1 MARRPL
7 TPRGSRA
14 IRPVNTER
22 PMASVK
28 RAARRALRSEAVG
41 EAVRAIAALRGRG
54 LVLVY
59 HRVTQTEPSI
69 PEVVPV
75 VPSTLF
81 RHQLETL
88 ADVGDIVPLE
98 TLLRDRDRH
107 ARPRFAI
114 TFDDDYVTHVADA
127 LPVLRALDARATF
140 FLSGR
145 ALHRLGSYWFE
156 LLERLLGERGT
167 DAVGRL
173 LGSPTDR
180 IDELIAL
187 CERDPTLHEVLADE
201 AVDDPRHLDR
211 SQIESLSDA
220 GMAIGFHTLHHE
232 VLIRL
237 DDEGLDTAVTFGR
250 SELETVVGR
259 PIVHFAYPHWKADR
273 RVADIVRNAGY
284 DAAWTGHPRPM
295 RRGDDRYLLGRWEP
309 GRREVD
315 DLLVETAIRLTRGG
329 G

>member
-1 MARRPL
+1 
-7 TPRGSRA
+7 
-14 IRPVNTER
+14 VNTER
-22 PMASVK
+22 PLASVK
-28 RAARRALRSEAVG
+28 RAARRALRSKSVG

-59 HRVTQTEPSI
+59 HRVTQTETST

-81 RHQLETL
+81 RRQLEAL

-156 LLERLLGERGT
+156 LLERLLRERGT

-180 IDELIAL
+180 IDELIAV
-187 CERDPTLHEVLADE
+187 CERDPTRHDVLADE

-211 SQIESLSDA
+211 HQIETLSDA

-232 VLIRL
+232 VLTRL
-237 DDEGLDTAVTFGR
+237 DDDELDAAVTVGR
-250 SELETVVGR
+250 SELEAVVGR
-259 PIVHFAYPHWKADR
+259 PVVHFAYPHGKADR

-284 DAAWTGHPRPM
+284 DAAWTGRLRPM

-309 GRREVD
+309 GRTEVD
-315 DLLVETAIRLTRGG
+315 DLLVATAIRLTRGG

>member
-1 MARRPL
+1 M
-7 TPRGSRA
+7 
-14 IRPVNTER
+14 NTER
-22 PMASVK
+22 PLASVK
-28 RAARRALRSEAVG
+28 RAARRALRSKSVG

-59 HRVTQTEPSI
+59 HRVTQTETST

-81 RHQLETL
+81 RRQLEAF

-114 TFDDDYVTHVADA
+114 TFDDDYITHVADA

-156 LLERLLGERGT
+156 LLERLLRERGT

-173 LGSPTDR
+173 LGSSTDR
-180 IDELIAL
+180 IDELIAV
-187 CERDPTLHEVLADE
+187 CERDPTLHEVLANE

-211 SQIESLSDA
+211 SQIETLSDA

-232 VLIRL
+232 ILTRL
-237 DDEGLDTAVTFGR
+237 DDEEVDAAVTVGR
-250 SELETVVGR
+250 SELEAVVGR
-259 PIVHFAYPHWKADR
+259 PVVHFAYPHGKADR

-284 DAAWTGHPRPM
+284 DAAWTGR
-295 RRGDDRYLLGRWEP
+295 P
-309 GRREVD
+309 GRC
-315 DLLVETAIRLTRGG
+315 VEGTTATSSVAGSPAVWRWRICSSAIAIRLTRGG

>member
-1 MARRPL
+1 
-7 TPRGSRA
+7 
-14 IRPVNTER
+14 VNTER
-22 PMASVK
+22 RLATVK
-28 RAARRALRSEAVG
+28 RAARMALRSEPVG
-41 EAVRAIAALRGRG
+41 AAIRTIAALRGRG

-59 HRVTQTEPSI
+59 HRVTQSEPSS
-69 PEVVPV
+69 PEVVPA

-81 RHQLETL
+81 RRQLETL

-107 ARPRFAI
+107 ARPRFAV

-127 LPVLRALDARATF
+127 LPVLRALDVRATF

-145 ALHRLGSYWFE
+145 ALHGVGSYWFE
-156 LLERLLGERGT
+156 LLERLLGERGK

-173 LGSPTDR
+173 LGTPTDR
-180 IDELIAL
+180 IDELIAV

-201 AVDDPRHLDR
+201 AVDDPSHLDR
-211 SQIESLSDA
+211 SQIETLSDA

-232 VLIRL
+232 VLTRL
-237 DDEGLDTAVTFGR
+237 DDEELDTAVTVGR
-250 SELETVVGR
+250 SELEAVVGR
-259 PIVHFAYPHWKADR
+259 PIVHFAYPHGKADR

-284 DAAWTGHPRPM
+284 DAAWTGHPRPA

>member
-1 MARRPL
+1 
-7 TPRGSRA
+7 
-14 IRPVNTER
+14 VNTER
-22 PMASVK
+22 RLATVK
-28 RAARRALRSEAVG
+28 RAARTALRSQPVG
-41 EAVRAIAALRGRG
+41 DAVRTIAALRGRG

-59 HRVTQTEPSI
+59 HRVTQTEPSS
-69 PEVVPV
+69 PEVVPA

-81 RHQLETL
+81 RRQLETL
-88 ADVGDIVPLE
+88 ADAGDIVPLE

-127 LPVLRALDARATF
+127 LPVLRALDVLATF

-145 ALHRLGSYWFE
+145 ALHGVGSYWFE
-156 LLERLLGERGT
+156 LLERLLVERGT

-173 LGSPTDR
+173 LGTPTDR
-180 IDELIAL
+180 IDELIAV

-211 SQIESLSDA
+211 SQIETLSDA

-232 VLIRL
+232 VLTRL
-237 DDEGLDTAVTFGR
+237 DDKEIDTAVTVGR
-250 SELETVVGR
+250 SELEAVVER
-259 PIVHFAYPHWKADR
+259 PIVHFAYPHGKADR

-284 DAAWTGHPRPM
+284 SAAWTGHPRPA

>member
-1 MARRPL
+1 
-7 TPRGSRA
+7 
-14 IRPVNTER
+14 VNTQR
-22 PMASVK
+22 PTASVK
-28 RAARRALRSEAVG
+28 RAVRRALRSEPVG

-59 HRVTQTEPSI
+59 HRVTQTGPSS
-69 PEVVPV
+69 PEVVPAV
-75 VPSTLF
+75 SSTLF
-81 RHQLETL
+81 RRHLETL

-114 TFDDDYVTHVADA
+114 TFDDDYVNHVADA

-156 LLERLLGERGT
+156 ILERLLGERGT

-180 IDELIAL
+180 IDELIAV
-187 CERDPTLHEVLADE
+187 CERDPKLHEVLANQ

-211 SQIESLSDA
+211 SQIETLSDA

-232 VLIRL
+232 ILTRL
-237 DDEGLDTAVTFGR
+237 DDEELDAAVTVGR
-250 SELETVVGR
+250 SELEAVVGR
-259 PIVHFAYPHWKADR
+259 PVVYFAYPHGKADR

-284 DAAWTGHPRPM
+284 DAAWTGRPRPM

-309 GRREVD
+309 GRMEVD
-315 DLLVETAIRLTRGG
+315 DLLVATTIRLTRGG